1 MCMRRRPSC
10 FVFVFVQL
18 MKQDGSETSPE
29 DGAYVHGLFAD
40 GARWDRDKYL
50 AHYTVTE

>member
-1 MCMRRRPSC
+1 M
-10 FVFVFVQL
+10 FVFVQL